1 MLKQH
6 NQMIRRLLLSTL
18 LFLVLIS
25 LLSYDYNDKE
35 GPVSKTPN
43 ILLVVADD
51 LGYADLGCYGG
62 DIATPNI
69 DRIAEQGIRFSRFHT
84 SPFCAPSRAML
95 LSGNDNHIAG
105 MGSQDLVTDQF
116 GYEGRLSDRIATI
129 PQILRNAGYQ
139 TYIAGKWHLGF
150 SPEASPDQNGFDYSF
165 VNLFGEGNHYND
177 QGWEEVKPVTR
188 YSENGKPAKW
198 ENGKYSTN
206 LYTDKLI
213 QHIDQYR
220 NPEQPFFAMA
230 SYTSLHWPLQ
240 VDEKYWKKYQGK
252 YDEGYEK
259 LKQKRFDNLKRMGII
274 PQNAELPPSHAKI
287 KAWDSLTLEEKK
299 SESKKME
306 LYAGMVDNLDYN
318 VGRLLDYLK
327 DIGEYEN
334 TIIVFM
340 SDNGAAGEDF
350 YHNELY
356 GPYVQKYFSN
366 AYDRMGKA
374 NSFVSYGP
382 QWAEAGA
389 APFKYYKSFTTEGG
403 MNSPMII
410 SGPGIEGQDKFNH
423 EFITIMDLAP
433 TFYDIAKTSYPLRF
447 LGREIYPLKGASL
460 LPLATG
466 STFPVH
472 GPSYVFG
479 FEHRNYAMLRKGDWK
494 ITNLNKPL
502 DKKNFKL
509 YNLSNDLAEQHDLKD
524 IEGNKYHELLNEWDK
539 FAREIKVQVPTPS
552 SK

>member
-18 LFLVLIS
+18 LLFVLSS
-25 LLSYDYNDKE
+25 LLCYDYNDKE
-35 GPVSKTPN
+35 RPVSKTPN

-150 SPEASPDQNGFDYSF
+150 SPEAYPDQKGFDYSF
-165 VNLFGEGNHYND
+165 VNLYGEGNHYND

-198 ENGKYSTN
+198 KNGKYSTD

-220 NPEQPFFAMA
+220 NSEQPFFAMA
-230 SYTSLHWPLQ
+230 SYTSPHWPLQ
-240 VDEKYWKKYQGK
+240 VDEKYWKKYQGR

-259 LKQKRFDNLKRMGII
+259 LKQKRFENLKRMGII
-274 PQNAELPPSHAKI
+274 PENAALPPSHPKI

-350 YHNELY
+350 YHHELY

-374 NSFVSYGP
+374 DSFVSYGP
-382 QWAEAGA
+382 QWAEAGT

-410 SGPGIEGQDKFNH
+410 SGPGIVVQDKFNH

-433 TFYDIAKTSYPLRF
+433 TFYDVAKTSYPLRF
-447 LGREIYPLKGASL
+447 LGREIYPLKGASF
-460 LPLATG
+460 LPLAMG
-466 STFPVH
+466 SSYPVH

-509 YNLSNDLAEQHDLKD
+509 YKLSNDLAEQHDLKE
-524 IEGNKYHELLNEWDK
+524 IESNKYHELLNEWDK
-539 FAREIKVQVPTPS
+539 FAREIKVQIPTPS

>member
-1 MLKQH
+1 MTRKILP
-6 NQMIRRLLLSTL
+6 STL

-25 LLSYDYNDKE
+25 LLSYGYFDKE
-35 GPVSKTPN
+35 ESVLKTPN

-69 DRIAEQGIRFSRFHT
+69 DRIAKQGIRFSRFHT

-150 SPEASPDQNGFDYSF
+150 SPEANPDQNGFDYSF
-165 VNLFGEGNHYND
+165 VNLFGEGTHYND

-220 NPEQPFFAMA
+220 NSEQPFFAMA
-230 SYTSLHWPLQ
+230 SYTSPHWPLQ

-259 LKQKRFDNLKRMGII
+259 LKQKRFENLKRMGII
-274 PQNAELPPSHAKI
+274 PQNAELPPSHPKI
-287 KAWDSLTLEEKK
+287 KAWDSLTAEEKK

-350 YHNELY
+350 YHHELY
-356 GPYVQKYFSN
+356 GPYVQKHFSN
-366 AYDRMGKA
+366 AYDNMGKA
-374 NSFVSYGP
+374 DSFVSYGP
-382 QWAEAGA
+382 QWAEAGT

-410 SGPGIEGQDKFNH
+410 SGPGIEVQDKFNH

-460 LPLATG
+460 LPLAKGNTY
-466 STFPVH
+466 PVH

-494 ITNLNKPL
+494 ITNLSKPL
-502 DKKNFKL
+502 DKNNFKL
-509 YNLSNDLAEQHDLKD
+509 YKLSNDLAEQHDLKE
-524 IEGNKYHELLNEWDK
+524 IESNKYRELLNEWDK

-552 SK
+552 PK